1 MRRRLSSL
9 SKILRL
15 LSLAL
20 ILLAHLPLQTLGFRV
35 SASVKGEHRKLG
47 QNNQPSVYDLEKSM
61 KTEKAAFIRLASVA
75 PRLTQTRA
83 ALSAPSLI
91 GINPSRPVHVCH
103 RATHQ
108 PLAPTQC
115 LPSYNFSAK
124 GASYSAEC
132 LLISPIKR
140 RQSEVTFECPRVN
153 SIRLYEWSEVQI
165 LRPSLQ
171 KTCFRN
177 WHLAN

>member
-83 ALSAPSLI
+83 APSLI
-91 GINPSRPVHVCH
+91 GINPSIQVRVRLPPGN
-103 RATHQ
+103 
-108 PLAPTQC
+108 PLTPRTN
-115 LPSYNFSAK
+115 PMSA
-124 GASYSAEC
+124 
-132 LLISPIKR
+132 LL
-140 RQSEVTFECPRVN
+140 Q
-153 SIRLYEWSEVQI
+153 L
-165 LRPSLQ
+165 
-171 KTCFRN
+171 
-177 WHLAN
+177 